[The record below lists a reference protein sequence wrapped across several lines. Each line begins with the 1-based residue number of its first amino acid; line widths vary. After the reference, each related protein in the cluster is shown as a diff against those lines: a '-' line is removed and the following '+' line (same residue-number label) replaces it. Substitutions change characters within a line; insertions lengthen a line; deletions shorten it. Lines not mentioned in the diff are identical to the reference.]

1 MEKILVVDD
10 DINILKVI
18 KMRLEAEGY
27 QVTTAGKAESGAEAG
42 KR

>member
-10 DINILKVI
+10 DTNILRVI

-27 QVTTAGKAESGAEAG
+27 QVTTAGKAENGADAG
-42 KR
+42 KQ